1 MSAPLSGIAVLEF
14 EGLGPAPFAAMC
26 LADLGASV
34 RRVTRPGSAS
44 KSPIDRSRDD
54 VALDLKTDA
63 GVEDA
68 RALIAQ
74 ADILIEGFRPGKMEQ
89 LGLGPQA
96 AHAINPR
103 LVYGRMTGW
112 GQTGPMAHLA
122 GHDLNYLGLT
132 GLLSMMGEPGRP
144 PMPPLNL
151 VADYGGGGMYLA
163 LGLVSA
169 LFSARI
175 HGEGAVVDATMI
187 HGASH
192 LATLFHGMANGG
204 RWRPERQA
212 NLLDG
217 GAPFYRTY
225 ETADGRYLAV
235 GSIEPQF
242 WRNALAVFGLPEL
255 FEMQMDRTQ
264 WPAQSQQLASRIA
277 DKTLAEWVAAFD
289 GVDACVSPVLT
300 LGEAK
305 EHPQM
310 APFFGETDEGKM
322 PLAAP
327 LIKPMQGS

>member
-1 MSAPLSGIAVLEF
+1 MSAPLTGVTVLEF

-26 LADLGASV
+26 LADLGARV
-34 RRVTRPGSAS
+34 RRITRPGSAAQ
-44 KSPIDRSRDD
+44 SPIDRDRED
-54 VALDLKTDA
+54 VALDLKSPA
-63 GVEDA
+63 GVEAA
-68 RALIAQ
+68 RALIAG

-89 LGLGPQA
+89 LGLGPDA

-144 PMPPLNL
+144 PAPPLNL

-163 LGLVSA
+163 LGVVSA
-169 LFSARI
+169 LLAARAS
-175 HGEGAVVDATMI
+175 GQGAVVDATMI

-204 RWRPERQA
+204 RWQPARQA

-242 WRNALAVFGLPEL
+242 WRNALAVFGLPEML
-255 FEMQMDRTQ
+255 DAQMERAE
-264 WPAQSQQLASRIA
+264 WPAQARRLAARIA
-277 DKTLAEWVAAFD
+277 EKTLDAWVAAFD
-289 GVDACVSPVLT
+289 GVDACVTPVLT
-300 LGEAK
+300 LSEAK
-305 EHPQM
+305 DHPQM
-310 APFFGETDEGKM
+310 AQFFRSTDQGRM
-322 PLAAP
+322 PLPAP
-327 LIKPMQGS
+327 LFTPPQGF